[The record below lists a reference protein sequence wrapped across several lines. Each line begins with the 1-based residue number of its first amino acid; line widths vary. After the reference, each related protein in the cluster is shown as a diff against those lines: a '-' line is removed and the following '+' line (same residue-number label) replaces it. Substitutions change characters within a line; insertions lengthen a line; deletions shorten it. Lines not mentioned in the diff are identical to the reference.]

1 MEIQCKKRQLLRF
14 AEVCVAVL
22 ILITLTQVC
31 AGFYLVYAS
40 HFCMVGCCCLYF
52 KFFSINFK
60 IALEIKSCVI
70 LFFHSEGQTSSHW
83 WHFKVQH
90 NKGSTQRMQY
100 DSFSVCCR
108 IGKEEDRGTKKD
120 GKKGKRTMNGWR

>member
-60 IALEIKSCVI
+60 IALEIKSCVFY
-70 LFFHSEGQTSSHW
+70 FFIVKDKLH
-83 WHFKVQH
+83 
-90 NKGSTQRMQY
+90 
-100 DSFSVCCR
+100 R
-108 IGKEEDRGTKKD
+108 IGGTSKFNITREVLKECSMTHSRYAAALAKKKTEEQ
-120 GKKGKRTMNGWR
+120 KKTERREKGH